1 MIEVVCNDRLGKKIR
16 VKAKYCPFPPPCD
29 LSLCP
34 DEWRTAACVPLI
46 FPNEDRPWSC
56 NRKGGSMEPELQLLA
71 FTQVA
76 HISFYNSYPPVSAW
90 TCCIHPLLV

>member
-29 LSLCP
+29 LPLCP
-34 DEWRTAACVPLI
+34 RGWSTTARVSLI

-71 FTQVA
+71 FTQWLIYLSSIRIP
-76 HISFYNSYPPVSAW
+76 ISAC
-90 TCCIHPLLV
+90 TCCIHLLLV

>member
-29 LSLCP
+29 LCALV
-34 DEWRTAACVPLI
+34 DGVPLRVSLI

-71 FTQVA
+71 FTQWLIYLSSIRIP
-76 HISFYNSYPPVSAW
+76 ISAC
-90 TCCIHPLLV
+90 TCCIHLLLV